1 MRRAVLRLQNRGTR
15 VCVEKTLVSGVS
27 SVASRP
33 TERRLKNSAE
43 ALDSDALVSSSIAFF
58 HVIQLLIIDN

>member
-1 MRRAVLRLQNRGTR
+1 M
-15 VCVEKTLVSGVS
+15 EKTLVSGVS